1 MGQDTPHS
9 FRLAEAEMSL
19 LDKRAVILAYQSYQL
34 EMCNIPQ
41 EVFGEEMDFYLDW
54 AVRDGDQVV
63 IDELLV
69 GDVVL
74 LSTGDQICADGLVLA
89 ADSQITEPDRCLGQ
103 NLHAEREGHDWQGQQ
118 TGVDS

>member
-54 AVRDGDQVV
+54 AVCDGDQMLILSKCLHDVLEALQE
-63 IDELLV
+63 ISGQQADEWP
-69 GDVVL
+69 VL
-74 LSTGDQICADGLVLA
+74 RDSLA
-89 ADSQITEPDRCLGQ
+89 AALPEDVFGIVMRSIR
-103 NLHAEREGHDWQGQQ
+103 QG
-118 TGVDS
+118 